1 MRTYNAIG
9 LAIISGIAGA
19 ALAQSLYAQ
28 QKPKAYAVAE
38 IEVTDSER
46 FKPYLEGTASVVPQA
61 GGRFL
66 ARGNKTFVLA
76 GAPPKP
82 VIAIVEWNSFKE
94 AQAFFASDAYKN
106 LIPSREA
113 GSNFRAFIVE
123 GRQ

>member
-1 MRTYNAIG
+1 MKTSNAIG

-19 ALAQSLYAQ
+19 ALVQSLHAQ
-28 QKPKAYAVAE
+28 QKPKVYAVAE
-38 IEVTDSER
+38 IEETDSAK
-46 FKPYLEGTASVVPQA
+46 FKPYLEGTVTTVPEA
-61 GGRFL
+61 EARFL
-66 ARGNKTFVLA
+66 ARGIKTFAPA

-82 VIAIVEWNSFKE
+82 VVAVVEWNSFEE

-113 GSNFRAFIVE
+113 GSNFRALFVE